1 MIRRQLINFQNRS
14 VDVRVGL
21 GAFEELSRMFA
32 SAVGKPKRTLV
43 VWNGATS
50 ARFGGVV
57 EQARVDVLRGFLS
70 AITIPLLCAVAHELR
85 IREVS

>member
-32 SAVGKPKRTLV
+32 HSRGKHARQFLKRAKTDANIDTTVLEIDELTANHSNPRSKSISAQR
-43 VWNGATS
+43 
-50 ARFGGVV
+50 
-57 EQARVDVLRGFLS
+57 
-70 AITIPLLCAVAHELR
+70 
-85 IREVS
+85 